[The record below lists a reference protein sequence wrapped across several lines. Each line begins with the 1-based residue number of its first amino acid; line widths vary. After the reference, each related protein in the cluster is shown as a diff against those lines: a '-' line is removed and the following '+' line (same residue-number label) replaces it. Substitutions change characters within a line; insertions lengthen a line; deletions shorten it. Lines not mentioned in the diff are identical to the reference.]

1 MDTGYYKKEDI
12 EEIKNS
18 GIVGDICLQMYDIEG
33 NTNYPYYN
41 DKVFGIKLESL
52 KKVKRVVGISAGE
65 EKVDAIKGALRGKL
79 VNVLVTN
86 SKTAKLLLD
95 D

>member
-1 MDTGYYKKEDI
+1 M
-12 EEIKNS
+12 
-18 GIVGDICLQMYDIEG
+18 
-33 NTNYPYYN
+33 YYN